1 MRGDIVNKVLDYL
14 SKTEYFRDILS
25 KFNEGDELRIANTN
39 DSISLFVLLYLYQS
53 TDKNILIVTPN
64 LYKAQKV
71 YDQLTRMMDSNTLAF
86 FPQDEFITTE
96 MLAISKEF
104 KVERINSIK
113 KIIENKKNLVVT
125 NTTGLLKY
133 ELPRFKW
140 EEAILSFSKGDIID
154 LGLLSKKLVS
164 YGYARSLTVEEQGE
178 FNYKGSILDIF
189 PINESKPIRIDFFD
203 NEVDSIRYFDV
214 FTQRSTIQT
223 KLCKIYPVN
232 EFFYTNEDLEEIKD
246 RIAETIKKVDLN
258 SNTIARIEEDIYNLE
273 NYDDVDKLSR
283 YMTFLNCKQETI
295 IDFLDNKIVVYWDY
309 RRVMD
314 NYKGVITDIT
324 DWYENTE
331 DYPKVGFNLIKDM
344 NFVYSEKTLYL
355 DMFGDNKSLK
365 NTINV
370 QAKEPMIY
378 NNNVHMAIS
387 DFVKYNGFTTVI
399 IAFNTRKSLLKFTEL
414 VEGKFDYKIIG
425 VNDNIQE
432 KKINFI
438 VQDNQVP
445 FELFNINTIV
455 LSEDNIFT
463 QKEHKKAKYK
473 STLKDSKKVKT
484 VDELKKGDYIV
495 HYDHGIG
502 RFLGV
507 ETLNIG
513 KMTNDYIYIQYK
525 GDDSLYIPV
534 ENIRLIQKFVG
545 SESVKPK
552 LNKLG
557 SGEWEKTKIRVRKKI
572 KDIAD
577 KLIKLYAERENTE
590 GFAFSE
596 DTGLQL
602 DFEADFLY
610 QETEDQIKAIDDV
623 KRDMES
629 IIPMDRLLC
638 GDVGFGKTEVALR
651 AAFKAVL
658 DNKQVAYLAP
668 TTVLSRQHFYTFKK
682 RLHKHGIRVELLN
695 RFVTKAN
702 QRRVLSDIKNGNVD
716 IVIGTHR
723 ILSKDV
729 NFVDL
734 GLLIIDEE
742 QRFGV
747 EHKEKIK
754 EFKINID
761 VLSLSAT
768 PIPRTLQMAIMGVKS
783 MSLLESPPENR
794 YPIQTYV
801 LERNEGIIRDAIL
814 RELAREGQIFYLYNR
829 VEDINVITAK
839 VKRMVP
845 EAKICFA
852 HGKMSRIDLENVIE
866 AFIDKEFDV
875 LVSTTIIET
884 GIDIPNANTLIIHDS
899 DKLGLS
905 QLYQIRGRV
914 GRSDKIAYAYL
925 MYKKNKQL
933 NDEAIKRLKVI
944 KEFTELGSGF
954 KIAIRDLSIR
964 GAGDVLG
971 TEQSGFMD
979 SVGVDLYLEMLK
991 DEIAIQKGEKEEIKP
1006 IDKNMVKVNVD
1017 KYIDSNY
1024 ISNDYLKIEMHRKI
1038 SNIKSKSD
1046 INLLLEEFK
1055 DRFGVPSKE
1064 ITLYMY
1070 EKLFEYL
1077 ANKHEVEKVRETKN
1091 NVVFIL
1097 SKTKSNSINGEYVFL
1112 KANEIS
1118 KFIRFTYRLEK
1129 LNIIIDTI
1137 KLDKHYLY
1145 YIVELLSSI

>member
-1 MRGDIVNKVLDYL
+1 MRGEKMNKILEYL
-14 SKTEYFRDILS
+14 SNTSYFKDILRD
-25 KFNEGDELRIANTN
+25 FNKSDELRMTNTN
-39 DSISLFVLLYLYQS
+39 DSISLLVLLYLFS
-53 TDKNILIVTPN
+53 KLDKNILVVTPN

-71 YDQLTRMMDSNTLAF
+71 YDELTSLVDNELLAF

-104 KVERINSIK
+104 KLERINTIK
-113 KIIENKKNLVVT
+113 KVIENTKNLIIT

-133 ELPRFKW
+133 ELPKSKW
-140 EEAILSFSKGDIID
+140 KKAVLCFSKNDTVE
-154 LGLLSKKLVS
+154 LESLPEQLVS
-164 YGYARSLTVEEQGE
+164 YGYVRVSTVEEQGE
-178 FNYKGSILDIF
+178 FNLKGSILDIY
-189 PINESKPIRIDFFD
+189 PLNESKPFRIDFFD
-203 NEVDSIRYFDV
+203 NEIDSIRYFDV
-214 FTQRSTIQT
+214 NSQRSTVQT

-232 EFFYTNEDLEEIKD
+232 EFFYTNEDLAEIKD
-246 RIAETIKKVDLN
+246 KMDEIIKNGDLSRKTI
-258 SNTIARIEEDIYNLE
+258 TRIEEDIYNLE
-273 NYDDVDKLSR
+273 NHIDVDKLSR
-283 YMTFLNCKQETI
+283 YMTILKSKPETI
-295 IDFLDNKIVVYWDY
+295 LDFIDNQIVIYWDNN
-309 RRVMD
+309 RIID
-314 NYKGVITDIT
+314 NYKVIISDIT
-324 DWYENTE
+324 DWYENTD
-331 DYPKVGFNLIKDM
+331 DYPKIGFDLVKDI
-344 NFVYSEKTLYL
+344 NYVYAEKSFYL
-355 DMFGDNKSLK
+355 DMFGDNKTIK

-378 NNNVHMAIS
+378 NNNLHMAIN
-387 DFVKYNGFTTVI
+387 DFKKYNGFTTVI
-399 IAFNTRKSLLKFTEL
+399 IAFNTAKSLNKFTEL
-414 VEGKFDYKIIG
+414 VEEKFDYRIIG
-425 VNDNIQE
+425 VNDEVQE
-432 KKINFI
+432 KRINFI
-438 VQDNQVP
+438 VQNNAIP

-455 LSEDNIFT
+455 LNEDNLFAK
-463 QKEHKKAKYK
+463 KELKKAKYK
-473 STLKDSKKVKT
+473 STLKDSQKVKSIE
-484 VDELKKGDYIV
+484 ELRKGDYIV

-507 ETLNIG
+507 ETLTIG
-513 KMTNDYIYIQYK
+513 SNTNDYIFIQYK

-577 KLIKLYAERENTE
+577 KLIKLYAARESAV
-590 GFAFSE
+590 GFSFSE
-596 DTGLQL
+596 DTDLQF

-610 QETEDQIKAIDDV
+610 EETEDQIKAIEDV
-623 KRDMES
+623 KKDMES
-629 IIPMDRLLC
+629 LTPMDRLLC
-638 GDVGFGKTEVALR
+638 GDVGYGKTEVALR

-668 TTVLSRQHFYTFKK
+668 TTVLSRQHYYTFKE
-682 RLHKHGIRVELLN
+682 RLDRHGIRVELLN
-695 RFVTKAN
+695 RFITKSHQN
-702 QRRVLSDIKNGNVD
+702 KILSDIKTGKVD

-723 ILSKDV
+723 ILSNDLS
-729 NFVDL
+729 FSDL

-768 PIPRTLQMAIMGVKS
+768 PIPRTLQMAITGVKS
-783 MSLLESPPENR
+783 MSLLETPPANR

-801 LERNEGIIRDAIL
+801 LERNEAVIRDAIL
-814 RELAREGQIFYLYNR
+814 RELARNGQTFYLYNR
-829 VEDINVITAK
+829 VEDINIITTK
-839 VKRMVP
+839 VQRLVP

-884 GIDIPNANTLIIHDS
+884 GIDIPNANTLIIHDA

-925 MYKKNKQL
+925 MFKKNKQL
-933 NDEAIKRLKVI
+933 NEEAIKRLKVI

-954 KIAIRDLSIR
+954 KIAMRDLSIR

-979 SVGVDLYLEMLK
+979 SVGIDLYLEMLK
-991 DEIAIQKGEKEEIKP
+991 DEIAIQKGEKVDTLSN
-1006 IDKNMVKVNVD
+1006 DKATVKVNVD

-1024 ISNDYLKIEMHRKI
+1024 IDNDYLKIEMHRKI
-1038 SNIKSKSD
+1038 ADISSKSD
-1046 INLLLEEFK
+1046 ITNLIEELK
-1055 DRFGVPSKE
+1055 DRFGMPSKE
-1064 ITLYMY
+1064 MILYMY
-1070 EKLFEYL
+1070 EKLFERL
-1077 ANKHEVEKVRETKN
+1077 AAENGIEKIRIMKN
-1091 NVVFIL
+1091 NVIFIMSKEK
-1097 SKTKSNSINGEYVFL
+1097 SKTINGEYLFL

-1118 KFIRFTYRLEK
+1118 KFIRLTYRLDR

-1137 KLDKHYLY
+1137 KLNRHYLF
-1145 YIVELLSSI
+1145 YIVDLLESI